1 MILMKKLIED
11 YFEQNKGLM
20 IRDIMRLVR
29 IKSDREEAKEGRPY
43 GDGPAEVLAAAL
55 EMASEMGFRTKN
67 YDNYVCAV
75 DFNELENKLDILAH
89 LDVVPGGD
97 GWSVTEPFD
106 PVVKD
111 GKLYGRGTIDDKGP
125 AVAALYAM
133 KAVRDLDIPLKAG
146 VRLILG
152 TDEECGSSDIRYYY
166 GIEKEAPM
174 TFSPDAS
181 FPVVNIEKGGLQG
194 KFESRFEESTE
205 TPRVVSFKA
214 GIKSNVV
221 PGEASAVVEGIDPEE
236 IRDYCDAVSELNG
249 ISFNLTTQGEKTTI
263 TAKGLQGHASTPDK
277 GRNALTGLLEVISR
291 LPVSHSTGFER
302 LKALNSVFPH
312 GDWLG
317 EAAGVAM
324 SDELSGKLT
333 ISLNM
338 MDYDGSSLNGTFDC
352 RAPLCATKENLLDVI
367 KAKLAEYGIVLQND
381 DIKPPHHVPG
391 DSEFV
396 KTLLRCYENYTG
408 KKGYCISMGGGT
420 YVHRLENGVA
430 FGSTMPGS
438 ENNMHGPDE
447 FAVIEDLL
455 TSAKIFTQAIIEL
468 CG

>member
-1 MILMKKLIED
+1 MKKLIED

-29 IKSDREEAKEGRPY
+29 IKSDKEEAKEGKPY
-43 GDGPAEVLAAAL
+43 GDGPAEVLAEAL
-55 EMASEMGFRTKN
+55 EMASEMGFKTKN
-67 YDNYVCAV
+67 YDNYVGAV
-75 DFNELENKLDILAH
+75 DFNELKNKLDILAH

-97 GWSVTEPFD
+97 GWSVTEPFN

-111 GKLYGRGTIDDKGP
+111 GRLYGRGTIDDKGP

-133 KAVRDLDIPLKAG
+133 KAVKDLNIPLKAG

-166 GIEKEAPM
+166 GIEEEAPM

-194 KFESRFEESTE
+194 KFESRFEESTG

-214 GIKSNVV
+214 GIKSNVI
-221 PGEASAVVEGIDPEE
+221 PGEATAAVEGIDPKE
-236 IRDYCDAVSELNG
+236 IGDCCDAVSK
-249 ISFNLTTQGEKTTI
+249 ISGVSFILSTEGERTTI
-263 TAKGLQGHASTPDK
+263 KAKGLQGHASTPDK
-277 GRNALTGLLEVISR
+277 GKNALTGLLEVISR
-291 LPVSHSTGFER
+291 LPASNSTGFER

-317 EAAGVAM
+317 EAACVAM

-333 ISLNM
+333 ISLNVM
-338 MDYDGSSLNGTFDC
+338 EYDGSSLVGTFDC
-352 RAPLCATKENLLDVI
+352 RAPLCATKENLLHVI
-367 KAKLAEYGIVLQND
+367 KAKLAEHGISLQND

-408 KKGYCISMGGGT
+408 NKGYCISMGGGT
-420 YVHRLENGVA
+420 YVHRLKNGVA
-430 FGSTMPGS
+430 FGCTMPGS
-438 ENNMHGPDE
+438 ESNMHGPDE

-455 TSAKIFTQAIIEL
+455 TSAKIFTQAIVEL